1 MKLFCP
7 PQLQDN
13 PQAPLAKV
21 RAALESIHDD
31 LASRS
36 FDEISQRLMEQLK
49 ALAYNDLKKD
59 NDFKALSATA
69 IYYLAYLHHNQG
81 ASDRAEG
88 ELAKALPIFESLAKK
103 SPEKYD
109 AALLTAVE
117 ASTVIFKSR
126 LKQLNTLA
134 HYQVA
139 IDTYAANLSEGG
151 TKALNNL
158 INSLSKEADLLL
170 KMGNYRQSVK
180 FYSQALKYLR
190 KRDKQMGITHLKISI
205 NLGKAMLNLFN
216 RQDTARQLLQSLIPL
231 AVSLNAPDQLEE
243 IEYTLANAPQK
254 DFIDKIKLIFK

>member
-13 PQAPLAKV
+13 PQATLAGV
-21 RAALESIHDD
+21 RAALEEIHND
-31 LASRS
+31 LASQS
-36 FDEISQRLMEQLK
+36 FDENPQRLLEQLK
-49 ALAYNDLKKD
+49 ALAYNNLKKD

-158 INSLSKEADLLL
+158 INSLSKEADLLF
-170 KMGNYRQSVK
+170 KMGNYRQAVK

-190 KRDKQMGITHLKISI
+190 KRDKKMGMTHLKISI

-231 AVSLNAPDQLEE
+231 AVSLNALDQLEE